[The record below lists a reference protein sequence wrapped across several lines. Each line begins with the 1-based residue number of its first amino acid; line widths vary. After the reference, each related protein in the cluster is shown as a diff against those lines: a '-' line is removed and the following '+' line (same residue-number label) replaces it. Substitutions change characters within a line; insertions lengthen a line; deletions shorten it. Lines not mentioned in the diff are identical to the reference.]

1 MSVNI
6 FGSGPESIQG
16 PRGFRGP
23 PGPPGPQGLFGIGFK
38 YLDEEG
44 NFDIDDKRLA
54 NVAFPQE
61 KNDVTTKIYTD
72 NLVKE
77 IRSKV
82 DETLRLTENMNKSIT
97 ELQSEDDHIKK
108 FVEEIKSQL
117 FDIHN
122 NALMKEGFESAL
134 KTINKQISTLDKNRN
149 NDLQICAYET
159 IIFQTNSKLEAGK
172 FPFVLGM
179 KGAASKKTG
188 YVMPYDGF
196 IDTIILTSQD
206 IDQHISVKLL
216 INGNEYPLPLDKY
229 GDEFFNKIRIND
241 LRIHE
246 GDIIQIQAN
255 VDTNNIKMHVVQVF
269 VGYDLVNKNIMLR
282 DEPIEDEEVEFDES
296 DNKDDKNIYTVT
308 DGFGME
314 EEEEKDDKKI
324 NDGDMG
330 KIKHN
335 EKEKNEDEL
344 VLKENHSNIEEKK
357 DIKNIIINDY
367 FDDFDN
373 IDNFDNFDDF
383 DAVIKRT
390 YEDN

>member
-122 NALMKEGFESAL
+122 NVLMKEGFESAL

-149 NDLQICAYET
+149 NNLQICAYET

-188 YVMPYDGF
+188 YDMPYKGI
-196 IDTIILTSQD
+196 IDTITLTSQD
-206 IDQHISVKLL
+206 IDQYISVKLF
-216 INGNEYPLPLDKY
+216 IN
-229 GDEFFNKIRIND
+229 GDEFKDLDIDKYKDDYYTINRIRN
-241 LRIHE
+241 IHLNE
-246 GDIIQIQAN
+246 GDIINFQAASDTTNEKSMHTIQAFLKYN
-255 VDTNNIKMHVVQVF
+255 LGNKML
-269 VGYDLVNKNIMLR
+269 G
-282 DEPIEDEEVEFDES
+282 DEPIMDEEIEFNE
-296 DNKDDKNIYTVT
+296 NEYKD
-308 DGFGME
+308 
-314 EEEEKDDKKI
+314 
-324 NDGDMG
+324 
-330 KIKHN
+330 
-335 EKEKNEDEL
+335 EKNMYEL
-344 VLKENHSNIEEKK
+344 IFSKNHSDTEENI
-357 DIKNIIINDY
+357 DNKNIII
-367 FDDFDN
+367 DDDLENVVYSSNNIMDEEIEFNENEYKDEKNMYELIFSKNHSDTEEN
-373 IDNFDNFDDF
+373 IDNKNIIIDDDLEKTWRSF
-383 DAVIKRT
+383 
-390 YEDN
+390 